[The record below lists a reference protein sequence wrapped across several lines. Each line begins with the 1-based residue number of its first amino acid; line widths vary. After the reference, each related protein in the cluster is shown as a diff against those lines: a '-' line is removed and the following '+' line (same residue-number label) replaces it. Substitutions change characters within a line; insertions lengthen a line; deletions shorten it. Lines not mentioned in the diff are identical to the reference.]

1 MGFLGGAMFGLAVSM
16 MTASVRT
23 GSVLGQTHFTRSRLP
38 IEQIMTAAGFGALGA
53 WISSAVK
60 KSEWRVYDAEN
71 ERERTARF
79 FENPPPRRPL

>member
-1 MGFLGGAMFGLAVSM
+1 
-16 MTASVRT
+16 
-23 GSVLGQTHFTRSRLP
+23 
-38 IEQIMTAAGFGALGA
+38 MTAAGFGALGA

-79 FENPPPRRPL
+79 FEVGTDARAPPPPSLI